1 MNKKSRLRLTSWL
14 LAVVM
19 AISIAS
25 PALAADASVVS
36 ESTPAAVSESTPDN
50 SVPESIPAQGNDVPT
65 STDPPEENQGAA
77 DSSSEPKSE
86 STPESENIP
95 DSTSASDSE
104 STPDSSSVPESES
117 MSDSDSAS
125 GSESTPDSE
134 SDSLSEST
142 SSTESGSETPAF
154 TPLGIAE
161 MFTHAEAQ
169 PGDTVELYVRLNR
182 DDVAATYQWQVL
194 DASPGEIESP
204 EAMYPYGE
212 GESTDYAFLLD
223 GMTEEE
229 LLAINPDAV
238 WPGIEMY
245 YAKKGKQARQRTLSS
260 EPIHI
265 ENGTPNYVLN
275 PEAQDIEDT
284 ITHILLDGVVEGDD
298 VIVAQD
304 SIAGTYESS
313 NAGETLTPDGTAQEN
328 AENKLLEY
336 KITRTGEISLD
347 NNPYGDYEIKAE
359 QYSGAIRRRTIS
371 AFVGNLTA
379 RYGDGVAEEPT
390 AAAEYS
396 AAEGGSGT
404 QLQISALV
412 ADDTLTLD
420 ADKSGF
426 EYAPITAETEAGYY
440 PLEYV
445 GLTEENYPVLRNY
458 IIWYEPGSIAVT
470 PRPLVISAGEYSMI
484 YGDPLPEFAPAY
496 NGFING
502 DTPDSDLQGE
512 PVFVTDAT
520 STSDVGRYPVEL
532 SGLTPKPNANGA
544 DNYVVYLQPG
554 TLDINRRPIIIEPD
568 PDPDP
573 DPSPVPELRRVKT
586 EKEAD
591 REAAAV
597 GDIITYKITVTNIG
611 SVELKD
617 IPVRDTNDGA
627 GRITAADGPGYTW
640 NEDSGT
646 WTIHRLPVGKSI
658 TITYTYEVVEA
669 DDGKDITNVAVTTVP
684 GTNPEDPNN
693 PGHGIDPEKPIDP
706 DAEYPSD
713 EVVVPVDPD
722 REPDPDPDP
731 VDGRSITIVKFTDT
745 AFAAVGD
752 TIGYGA
758 TVTNNGTVDL
768 TNIRLEDVFANA
780 SGPITPVE
788 GDGYVW
794 EDGDALIPELAV
806 GESVTVYFDYT
817 VQADDAGKNLRNVV
831 IASVPGENPPD
842 PDAPDTGVNDP
853 DAPVTP
859 DVEYPS
865 NEVVVPVDPA
875 GGGVAADP
883 KVKIYGDADPE
894 LTYTLT
900 EELIKPDDIWGELE
914 RVPGETVGVYPI
926 LQGTLESKNYDIT
939 YVPAIF
945 RILPAPLTVTAQDKT
960 KVYGA
965 PNPKLTYTV
974 TGWKLDDTLENATNN
989 DVQLDTP
996 VGLYTLVG
1004 EYPITPSGL
1013 TLPLNA
1019 QGKVNY
1025 DVQYVPGVFRVLPIT
1040 GLIDVFAPEA
1050 EAIVRGPDG
1059 NILTVTPKQFPKTGV
1074 TPSDVT
1080 EHEDGTLTA
1089 EFKGDSAPDE
1099 ITYNGKTYSR
1109 TGEVTIDRA
1118 DGAPKEPESVV
1129 VEYSGLEEQ
1138 QVPQTYHVDNGSRS
1152 YDLSLSDVQ
1161 FAAGAPQT
1169 LTIDYTDTA
1178 TPTPPQVYVA
1188 EIDGVET
1195 TFTLASMEQT
1205 SDYSW
1210 RDVDFTTVWYGRQ
1223 LADFYLG
1230 KIQPDSPAIPF
1241 DSANPRYAGY
1251 EAVLLQYLGL
1261 DADTYRIVDS
1271 EWRQLDEPWQ
1281 NTLRHT
1287 GVYHAQRYAASWRA
1301 TYTTASG
1308 TYDAVATYSALAEEA
1323 PAIATADYAE
1333 VRAAPASVLPI
1344 VVLSCL
1350 GALLVALVIVL
1361 VLVILKK
1368 RHRDSGES
1376 KQ

>member
-284 ITHILLDGVVEGDD
+284 EIAWRDIDGATDSTYPHVVTGDEEDLSYRCVITVTDEAYLTEAAQTETESGTAEAVMEEAAPESAAEAVPDASASDARAQVQAMAAPVKEAVAGETLISDSMYVDIPAMPAEDAPALFSVVTGSAQDVHLSEDNQWLIGLTQHMEYITAQAYQEYGGEAANNPYWTKISGGARADGSKYVETLLIDNNQMEVLSAWYGRAVYVRVQGESGPGKAIEIPAYTGVDYQTGAKTLYKSAVKIFNAWVPDTGMSFYNAFLRTALNDGWTDNGTHITVDTAPIDSFNRIPTNYLTNAEGDYIYDLVIVGASAYNEPDISGAAAWALADYIGEGYGFLIGHDMMYGYAGVNPNPYYEPDPNDTTTPYYVQNSKENGHWNLNWLMGVNKLYTEASPYDAASMILNIGDFNDKSTMYGDDSGSSTLRIKKKLEGDPATNVAARCPTNWPYTQAHDGVDFNVGDTVPGTATHTNQQMAFGTVWID
-298 VIVAQD
+298 YASN
-304 SIAGTYESS
+304 SITGIGGGKLLETTVDGVYGTNNFYLTTNGNFGMSQIGHKSENINLAKLDECYLLANTVMYLSQRQQCQVCQSEQGGNREIHFVHRISSARSS

-532 SGLTPKPNANGA
+532 SGLTRPTPMPTAR
-544 DNYVVYLQPG
+544 
-554 TLDINRRPIIIEPD
+554 DIMWCIS
-568 PDPDP
+568 
-573 DPSPVPELRRVKT
+573 SPARWT
-586 EKEAD
+586 S
-591 REAAAV
+591 
-597 GDIITYKITVTNIG
+597 T
-611 SVELKD
+611 
-617 IPVRDTNDGA
+617 A
-627 GRITAADGPGYTW
+627 G
-640 NEDSGT
+640 
-646 WTIHRLPVGKSI
+646 
-658 TITYTYEVVEA
+658 
-669 DDGKDITNVAVTTVP
+669 
-684 GTNPEDPNN
+684 
-693 PGHGIDPEKPIDP
+693 
-706 DAEYPSD
+706 
-713 EVVVPVDPD
+713 
-722 REPDPDPDP
+722 
-731 VDGRSITIVKFTDT
+731 
-745 AFAAVGD
+745 
-752 TIGYGA
+752 
-758 TVTNNGTVDL
+758 
-768 TNIRLEDVFANA
+768 
-780 SGPITPVE
+780 
-788 GDGYVW
+788 
-794 EDGDALIPELAV
+794 
-806 GESVTVYFDYT
+806 
-817 VQADDAGKNLRNVV
+817 
-831 IASVPGENPPD
+831 
-842 PDAPDTGVNDP
+842 
-853 DAPVTP
+853 
-859 DVEYPS
+859 
-865 NEVVVPVDPA
+865 
-875 GGGVAADP
+875 
-883 KVKIYGDADPE
+883 
-894 LTYTLT
+894 
-900 EELIKPDDIWGELE
+900 
-914 RVPGETVGVYPI
+914 
-926 LQGTLESKNYDIT
+926 
-939 YVPAIF
+939 
-945 RILPAPLTVTAQDKT
+945 PL
-960 KVYGA
+960 
-965 PNPKLTYTV
+965 L
-974 TGWKLDDTLENATNN
+974 LSL
-989 DVQLDTP
+989 
-996 VGLYTLVG
+996 
-1004 EYPITPSGL
+1004 
-1013 TLPLNA
+1013 
-1019 QGKVNY
+1019 
-1025 DVQYVPGVFRVLPIT
+1025 
-1040 GLIDVFAPEA
+1040 
-1050 EAIVRGPDG
+1050 
-1059 NILTVTPKQFPKTGV
+1059 ILTQTPIP
-1074 TPSDVT
+1074 PLCRSC
-1080 EHEDGTLTA
+1080 
-1089 EFKGDSAPDE
+1089 
-1099 ITYNGKTYSR
+1099 
-1109 TGEVTIDRA
+1109 
-1118 DGAPKEPESVV
+1118 GA
-1129 VEYSGLEEQ
+1129 
-1138 QVPQTYHVDNGSRS
+1138 
-1152 YDLSLSDVQ
+1152 
-1161 FAAGAPQT
+1161 
-1169 LTIDYTDTA
+1169 
-1178 TPTPPQVYVA
+1178 
-1188 EIDGVET
+1188 
-1195 TFTLASMEQT
+1195 
-1205 SDYSW
+1205 
-1210 RDVDFTTVWYGRQ
+1210 
-1223 LADFYLG
+1223 
-1230 KIQPDSPAIPF
+1230 
-1241 DSANPRYAGY
+1241 
-1251 EAVLLQYLGL
+1251 
-1261 DADTYRIVDS
+1261 
-1271 EWRQLDEPWQ
+1271 
-1281 NTLRHT
+1281 
-1287 GVYHAQRYAASWRA
+1287 
-1301 TYTTASG
+1301 
-1308 TYDAVATYSALAEEA
+1308 
-1323 PAIATADYAE
+1323 
-1333 VRAAPASVLPI
+1333 
-1344 VVLSCL
+1344 
-1350 GALLVALVIVL
+1350 
-1361 VLVILKK
+1361 
-1368 RHRDSGES
+1368 
-1376 KQ
+1376 